1 MQLSYSPGS
10 PIAAF
15 FEQQGFVLLDGGL
28 ATELEQRGQS
38 LNNNLWS
45 ASLLIK
51 NPQEIRKVHLSYLDA
66 GADCIITATY
76 QASIPGFVEEGI
88 SEKKAKSLIKKAVE
102 IASEA
107 REQYLDNSMNKNQRR
122 IRPLIAASIGPFG
135 AYLADGS
142 EFRGDY
148 SVSTEELRSFHESRW
163 EILGDSSV
171 DIFAFETIPSFQEA
185 VVLLDLLKSTPGIY
199 AWISF
204 SCADDRRISD
214 GTHLAEC
221 AELFGKCEQIVGVG
235 VNCTAP
241 KYISS
246 LINQVR
252 EGAPAK
258 PIVIYPNSGEV
269 YDESQKSWT
278 GSADRIN
285 FGTAA
290 IEWFNLGARLLG
302 GCCRTNPSQIA
313 DMRRALLSLL
323 NRKTKMT

>member
-1 MQLSYSPGS
+1 MQLSYPPKS

-15 FEQQGFVLLDGGL
+15 LKQQGFVLLDGGL
-28 ATELEQRGQS
+28 ATELEKRGHN

-45 ASLLIK
+45 ASLLI
-51 NPQEIRKVHLSYLDA
+51 NHPQEIRKVHLSYLDA
-66 GADCIITATY
+66 GADCITTATY
-76 QASIPGFVEEGI
+76 QASIPGFVEQGI
-88 SEKKAKSLIKKAVE
+88 SEKKAKFLLKKALE

-107 REQYLDNSMNKNQRR
+107 REQHLDNNKSKNQSR
-122 IRPLIAASIGPFG
+122 IRPLIAVSIGPFG

-148 SVSTEELRSFHESRW
+148 SVSTQELRSFHESRW
-163 EILGDSSV
+163 EILADSSA
-171 DIFAFETIPSFQEA
+171 DIFAFETIPSFREA
-185 VVLLDLLKSTPGIY
+185 VVLLDLLKSTPHVY

-204 SCADDRRISD
+204 SCTDGMRISD

-221 AELFGKCEQIVGVG
+221 AELFVKCEQIVGVG

-241 KYISS
+241 QYISS
-246 LINQVR
+246 LIKQVR
-252 EGAPAK
+252 QGAPAK

-269 YDESQKSWT
+269 YDENRKSWA
-278 GSADRIN
+278 GSSDLIN

-313 DMRRALLSLL
+313 DMRKALVSLR
-323 NRKTKMT
+323 NRKTT

>member
-1 MQLSYSPGS
+1 MQLSYSPKS

-15 FEQQGFVLLDGGL
+15 LKQQGFILLDGGL
-28 ATELEQRGQS
+28 ATELEKHGHS

-45 ASLLIK
+45 ASLLIN
-51 NPQEIRKVHLSYLDA
+51 NPQEIRKVHLSYLNA

-88 SEKKAKSLIKKAVE
+88 SEKRAKSLIKKAVE

-107 REQYLDNSMNKNQRR
+107 RTQYLDNSKNKYQSR
-122 IRPLIAASIGPFG
+122 IRPLIAVSIGPFG

-142 EFRGDY
+142 EFRGNY
-148 SVSTEELRSFHESRW
+148 SVSTQELRSFHESRW
-163 EILGDSSV
+163 EILGESSADV
-171 DIFAFETIPSFQEA
+171 FAFETIPSFREA
-185 VVLLDLLKSTPGIY
+185 VVLLDLLKSTPDVY

-204 SCADDRRISD
+204 SCADGMRISD
-214 GTHLAEC
+214 GTPLAEC
-221 AELFGKCEQIVGVG
+221 AELFSSCEQIVGVG

-241 KYISS
+241 RYISS
-246 LINQVR
+246 LIKQVR

-258 PIVIYPNSGEV
+258 PIVIYPNSGET
-269 YDESQKSWT
+269 YDENQKSWI
-278 GSADRIN
+278 GSSDLIN

-313 DMRRALLSLL
+313 DMRRALLSRQ
-323 NRKTKMT
+323 NRKKKMT